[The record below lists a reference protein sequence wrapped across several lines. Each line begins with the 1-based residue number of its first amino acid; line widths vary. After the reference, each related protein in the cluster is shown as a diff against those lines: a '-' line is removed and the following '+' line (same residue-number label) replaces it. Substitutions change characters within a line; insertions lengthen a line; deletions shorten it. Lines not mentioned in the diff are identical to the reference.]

1 MQDPCGRLPAPD
13 SYAGSTAPSIAG
25 FGGHPTRF
33 SRLQGVARD
42 RDDSYVCQGD
52 RMTFRWPPFW
62 GCGWYSDRSIAGLRT
77 RQGWAAPG
85 GARRL
90 LLGHA
95 QQVRW
100 DRGRP
105 TNRSKASRVRGSRIS
120 GQAAPGAWALAG
132 GRAEVAVD
140 LAGDVTL
147 QAADDLRL
155 GFPFRGAA
163 LGVGAGGRVRAQ
175 PGEHVS
181 ATGHD
186 WPFGYR
192 RD

>member
-1 MQDPCGRLPAPD
+1 MTYHVELLPAQRQAAN
-13 SYAGSTAPSIAG
+13 AGEL
-25 FGGHPTRF
+25 
-33 SRLQGVARD
+33 RLQVPIPLRLNESPD
-42 RDDSYVCQGD
+42 RCSYVCQGD

-62 GCGWYSDRSIAGLRT
+62 GCGWYSGRSIAGLRT

-85 GARRL
+85 GARKL

-100 DRGRP
+100 GRGRP
-105 TNRSKASRVRGSRIS
+105 ANRSKASRVRGSRLS

-132 GRAEVAVD
+132 GRADVAVD

-163 LGVGAGGRVRAQ
+163 LGVGTGGRVTDLRKVMTETCSDL
-175 PGEHVS
+175 G
-181 ATGHD
+181 
-186 WPFGYR
+186 
-192 RD
+192 